1 MVARTALMR
10 WLFPVDAGFDLILV
24 ETVGVG
30 QSELALVDLV
40 DIFVLLVAPG
50 IGDELQVRARDD
62 RRDRATWAC
71 GVSGRD

>member
-1 MVARTALMR
+1 M
-10 WLFPVDAGFDLILV
+10 ILV

-50 IGDELQVRARDD
+50 IGDELQVRLERAFVKKSHLRVGVEEGDHRDC
-62 RRDRATWAC
+62 RFNT
-71 GVSGRD
+71 GE

>member
-1 MVARTALMR
+1 MYDHHPTLVARGGSI
-10 WLFPVDAGFDLILV
+10 DAGFDVILV

-50 IGDELQVRARDD
+50 IGDELQVKLERIHGNR
-62 RRDRATWAC
+62 
-71 GVSGRD
+71 